1 MNIASMMQNT
11 GSPQNNEPPEV
22 RFQVQ
27 LQQLRDMGFY
37 DPASNVRA
45 LTATMGN
52 VEAAVEYLLNNR

>member
-1 MNIASMMQNT
+1 MIHDIA
-11 GSPQNNEPPEV
+11 NNQPPEV

-37 DPASNVRA
+37 DPAANVRA